1 LSVGRNPRSR
11 PVIEACVINTN
22 NSQFAELAARSL
34 IATHAAAYK
43 AADLR
48 LTLLDNHST
57 DKGLDD
63 LRAGT
68 TELGVIFEQTRW
80 PIASASTNTHG
91 DVLRDFVISRRDA
104 DYYLFVDSD
113 IVFEKVGSVW
123 TMLRELSTHTG
134 LWAVQARFRN
144 LEEARGPG
152 SSLDISAGRG
162 QRVWWRFEPVPP
174 GRHKMKEELILGED
188 QARCHTACT
197 LITNSAPF
205 QLMCNIIGL
214 SSVVVISQDSERAG
228 LYDTLAMGSLIM
240 KTHGLNYAL
249 SEAQVLHYFGMSYR
263 DDPEVADAVKD
274 CNCRLDVLRRN
285 QRIGSSMPSLA

>member
-1 LSVGRNPRSR
+1 MSVSQNPRSR
-11 PVIEACVINTN
+11 PVIEACIINTN
-22 NSQFAELAARSL
+22 NSHFAELAARSL
-34 IATHAAAYK
+34 IATHAAVEE

-57 DKGLDD
+57 DEGLGD
-63 LRAGT
+63 LRAAT
-68 TELGVIFEQTRW
+68 RELGVIFEQTRW

-104 DYYLFVDSD
+104 DHYLFLDSD
-113 IVFEKVGSVW
+113 IVFEEVGSVW

-144 LEEARGPG
+144 LEEARGQG
-152 SSLDISAGRG
+152 SSLDISTGRG

-174 GRHKMKEELILGED
+174 GRHKMKEELIFGED

-197 LITNSAPF
+197 LIANTAPF
-205 QLMCNIIGL
+205 QLVCTLIGL
-214 SSVVVISQDSERAG
+214 SSLVVISPDPERAG
-228 LYDTLAMGSLIM
+228 LYDTLAMASLIM

-249 SEAQVLHYFGMSYR
+249 SETQVLHYFGMSYR
-263 DDPEVADAVKD
+263 DDPEVADAMKD
-274 CNCRLDVLRRN
+274 CRDRLAELRRV
-285 QRIGSSMPSLA
+285 QRIGSSTPSWL